1 MPGSQHK
8 NSNMNSQA
16 NTAPPE
22 TGNSTAIGLK
32 KSSSLRAYKKIFKMI
47 VMNTLKNLKDDMN
60 KCLNGHRKDKELN
73 EIMKI
78 S

>member
-22 TGNSTAIGLK
+22 TSNSTAIGLE
-32 KSSSLRAYKKIFKMI
+32 KSSSAKVYKKNFKMT

-60 KCLNGHRKDKELN
+60 KCLNGH
-73 EIMKI
+73 
-78 S
+78 